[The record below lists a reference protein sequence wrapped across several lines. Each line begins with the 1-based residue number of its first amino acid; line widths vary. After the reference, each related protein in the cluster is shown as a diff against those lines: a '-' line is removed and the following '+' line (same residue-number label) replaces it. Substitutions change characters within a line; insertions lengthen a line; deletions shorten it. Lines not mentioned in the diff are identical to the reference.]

1 MSKSHNLLLDGAIAA
16 SIVALAKIEARTTDE
31 ESRECASDALSMI
44 GEFAPILAE
53 GVALARGRFARGM
66 EPKETMPLPTCCKCE
81 RVGDSPHPLGWM
93 SSLSGT
99 IPGPGD
105 FQELVVEYTCSE
117 CLPPATGSV

>member
-31 ESRECASDALSMI
+31 ESRECARDALSMI
-44 GEFAPILAE
+44 SEFAPILAE
-53 GVALARGRFARGM
+53 GVALARGRFQPSARGM
-66 EPKETMPLPTCCKCE
+66 EPKETKRFPTCCKCE
-81 RVGDSPHPLGWM
+81 RAGDSPHPLGWM

-99 IPGPGD
+99 T
-105 FQELVVEYTCSE
+105 VEYTCSE